1 MNSKQTKH
9 PSDNE
14 YLERARRARQAQVK
28 SQIYRVEWRGGEVS
42 EVQGWEVICAL
53 LGMRRTTL
61 QVYLSKGGGSF
72 QRLAT
77 NPTTGEQ
84 DILIVTRVKQVKE
97 PKRRGR
103 PPKAASVDRYASV
116 TTKSDAPRKPG
127 NKIPDE
133 SA

>member
-1 MNSKQTKH
+1 MNSNRTKH

-14 YLERARRARQAQVK
+14 YLERARLARQAQVK
-28 SQIYRVEWRGGEVS
+28 SQIYRLEWRGGEVS
-42 EVQGWEVICAL
+42 EVQGWEAICAL

-61 QVYLSKGGGSF
+61 QVYLGKGGGSF

-84 DILIVTRVKQVKE
+84 DILIVTRVQQTKE

-103 PPKAASVDRYASV
+103 PPKAVPVDRYASD
-116 TTKSDAPRKPG
+116 TTKPSAPRKPG

>member
-1 MNSKQTKH
+1 MNSKQTKC
-9 PSDNE
+9 PSTDE
-14 YLERARRARQAQVK
+14 SLQRARLARQEQVK

-42 EVQGWEVICAL
+42 EVQGWEAICAL

-61 QVYLSKGGGSF
+61 QVYLGKGGGSF

-84 DILIVTRVKQVKE
+84 DILIVTRVQQTKE

-103 PPKAASVDRYASV
+103 PPKPRPVDRYAS
-116 TTKSDAPRKPG
+116 APTMK
-127 NKIPDE
+127 
-133 SA
+133 